1 MAYAIDA
8 HAVIADLEATG
19 LARGQAESIVAAI
32 VSAADARLTKADL
45 TVALADVARKTDLER
60 FATKADLKEALA
72 NHITKEDLR
81 LALADVVR
89 AADLEAAIQKA
100 TSKLMAMQST
110 LFVTLV
116 VVMLGV
122 LRLFF

>member
-60 FATKADLKEALA
+60 FATKADLERCA
-72 NHITKEDLR
+72 TK
-81 LALADVVR
+81 
-89 AADLEAAIQKA
+89 
-100 TSKLMAMQST
+100 
-110 LFVTLV
+110 
-116 VVMLGV
+116 G
-122 LRLFF
+122 